1 MSLLHGNSGKI
12 PHILLIR
19 RMWNSQKPHLAFEW
33 LPLQPFMKSGFVNL
47 FGRPNAGKSTL
58 LNALIG
64 EKLAIVSHKVQT
76 TRHRIKGIITTP
88 EYQMILSDTPGIID
102 PRYKLHEK
110 MMDSV
115 KQALADTDLAL
126 LLVDGR
132 NSPEENDQIFAGLHL
147 KVPAL
152 VLINKTESMKKA
164 ETDAL
169 IAFFKPKKY
178 ASDVIAISALKK
190 INTDFLLERILQLLP
205 EGEPFF
211 DGDEMTDRP
220 VKFFV
225 GEIIREK
232 IFGMYDDEIPYHTAV
247 LVQEYKEKDTLTKI
261 QADIIVQRETQKG
274 ILLGE
279 SGKMIR
285 MLGTE
290 ARKEIEAF
298 IGRKVFLELF
308 VRVRP
313 KWRDNE
319 WQLREYGY

>member
-1 MSLLHGNSGKI
+1 
-12 PHILLIR
+12 
-19 RMWNSQKPHLAFEW
+19 
-33 LPLQPFMKSGFVNL
+33 MKSGFVNL
-47 FGRPNAGKSTL
+47 FGKPNAGKSTL
-58 LNALIG
+58 LNSLMG

-76 TRHRIKGIITTP
+76 TRHRIKGILTAP
-88 EYQMILSDTPGIID
+88 GYQMILSDTPGIID

-115 KQALADTDLAL
+115 SQAILDTDLAL
-126 LLVDGR
+126 LLLDGKD
-132 NSPEENDQIFAGLHL
+132 NLEENDQIFSGLNL

-152 VLINKTESMKKA
+152 VLINKMERLTEPEITVA
-164 ETDAL
+164 TE
-169 IAFFKPKKY
+169 FFKDKKY
-178 ASDVIAISALKK
+178 ATGVLAISALKRM
-190 INTDFLLERILQLLP
+190 NTDLLLERIIQFLP

-211 DGDEMTDRP
+211 DGDELTDRP

-225 GEIIREK
+225 GEMIREK
-232 IFGMYDDEIPYHTAV
+232 IFSMYEDEIPYHTAV
-247 LVQEYKEKDTLTKI
+247 MVQEYKEKDTLTKI

-279 SGKMIR
+279 GGKMIR
-285 MLGTE
+285 QLGTE

-308 VRVRP
+308 VKVRP

>member
-1 MSLLHGNSGKI
+1 
-12 PHILLIR
+12 
-19 RMWNSQKPHLAFEW
+19 
-33 LPLQPFMKSGFVNL
+33 MKSGFVNL
-47 FGRPNAGKSTL
+47 FGKPNAGKSTL
-58 LNALIG
+58 LNTLMG

-76 TRHRIKGIITTP
+76 TRHRIRGIITAQ

-115 KQALADTDLAL
+115 RQAAADTDVAL
-126 LLVDGR
+126 LLLDGKE
-132 NSPEENDQIFAGLHL
+132 SLEENNDIFLGLNL
-147 KVPAL
+147 KVPAI
-152 VLINKTESMKKA
+152 VLINKSERMTKDEIDSAKVYFMDK
-164 ETDAL
+164 D
-169 IAFFKPKKY
+169 Y
-178 ASDVIAISALKK
+178 ARDVLAISALKK
-190 INTDFLLERILQLLP
+190 INTDILFERIIQMLP

-211 DGDEMTDRP
+211 DSDEMTDRP

-225 GEIIREK
+225 GEMIREK
-232 IFGMYDDEIPYHTAV
+232 IFSMYEDEIPYHTTV
-247 LVQEYKEKDTLTKI
+247 LIQEFKEKETLTKI

-279 SGKMIR
+279 GGRMIR
-285 MLGTE
+285 RLGTE
-290 ARKEIEAF
+290 ARKEIEEF

-308 VRVRP
+308 VKVRP